1 MSAEPLAEAR
11 FPARFSDLSPL
22 GHGTYGKVYRAFDE
36 VRHEVVALK
45 TLHHL
50 APDSLVRFKR
60 EFRHLQDLYH
70 PNLVRVHELLEDDGW
85 HLVMEYI
92 DGASLAQEAVH
103 EHDVAAVFSQVVD
116 GLNALHADGHVHRDL
131 KPGNVLLDKEGNVRL
146 VDFGFVAPSGVDP
159 SAAWIGSPAYA
170 SPEQLSGER
179 AGPASDGYALGVM
192 LFEAFEGTLPFQGSA
207 MKIARAKRTT
217 APPALTH
224 SNPVI
229 RELVRGLLERDPDE
243 RPTMSAVSVALHA
256 LNRDFAP
263 SERPVAPTKEGL
275 VTGREPLLRRL
286 HASVE
291 RLRRGSGLEVVY
303 LEGDSGI
310 GKTTVLEAFAEE
322 LQGATLVQGRCF
334 ETETVPFKAL
344 DSAVDDL
351 VTQLRRHPA
360 SERLAEHAERVAP
373 LFPVAGALCDGRA
386 ERAQVDPWL
395 RRVEAIHSMAE
406 LFAACAGEEPL
417 ALLLDDVQWADDDGM
432 ALLQSLCR
440 HERFPPAL
448 LVLAFRPGKPLPFS
462 LPGKRETLSR
472 LSPAEARRV
481 SEQLLGSN
489 ADADRVADLSG
500 GDPFLLGELCRAD
513 ALPLTLDAFVERRL
527 ADLCDAERTLLAM
540 IDLAGVPVPLSVFH
554 QGGWVQR
561 TTHTIESLVQKGHL
575 VRASKHAAF
584 LARHARILSGVRTLT
599 TEAERKKRQSELADA
614 WIHASPNTLPEHL
627 ATTEPLLV
635 RLAERAAQAL
645 AFESAAEFYRR
656 ALGVAAPENRGAI
669 SIGLG
674 ECLSAS
680 GREIEAAAVYREA
693 AASADDEA
701 ALEFRRRVAARLLRA
716 GLVSEGMIA
725 LDDSLAEV
733 GIRRPIGPRATV
745 ASLLLHRAKAA
756 LYEGGLPVTSRAN
769 PILLARSADLLLSAG
784 IGLNAISGLRGSEL
798 VARSYVYALESNDR
812 PLIRRSRLIDAMYGS
827 GASDRG
833 AIKARRVFREVEAE
847 GPTSGEERALLN
859 IGRSIVAFHAMDF
872 GECYERALAVEAQR
886 DQEGLPFLHRE
897 ITTISFHSTMSLALA
912 GRYREAQSRIDGL
925 SRRADATNDHFISR
939 HMRSGFISHAT
950 LATVGA
956 DEAER
961 RLSEYPTET
970 HNEFTLLEYCGVVGL
985 AALDLHRGDP
995 FRAFRRAE
1003 RMWPRLKRSLISR
1016 SRLVR
1021 LSATDLR
1028 ARCAQMVT
1036 FAGGPRRTRLIAD
1049 SIRALEKDTLP
1060 CSRAW
1065 AAALRAGGAKQ
1076 PREAEAYYR
1085 RAGAIF
1091 EAAGMS
1097 GHAAA
1102 ARFAFSGDESALSAL
1117 GVRNPE
1123 RFARILLPIES
1134 SARSERR
1141 GATGATQP

>member
-1 MSAEPLAEAR
+1 MEPLAEAR
-11 FPARFSDLSPL
+11 FPARFSGVSAL

-85 HLVMEYI
+85 HLVMEYV

-103 EHDVAAVFSQVVD
+103 EHDVAAVFTQIVD
-116 GLNALHADGHVHRDL
+116 GLDALHAANHVHRDL
-131 KPGNVLLDKEGNVRL
+131 KPGNVLVDKEGNVRL
-146 VDFGFVAPSGVDP
+146 VDFGFLAASGVDP

-179 AGPASDGYALGVM
+179 AGPASDAYALGVM
-192 LFEAFEGTLPFQGSA
+192 LFEAFERTRPFQGSA
-207 MKIARAKRTT
+207 MKIARAKRTSP
-217 APPALTH
+217 PPALTH

-229 RELVRGLLERDPDE
+229 CDLVRGLLQRDPDK
-243 RPTMSAVSVALHA
+243 RPTMSAVTEALHA
-256 LNRDFAP
+256 MNRDFAP
-263 SERPVAPTKEGL
+263 GEHSLAPRNDGL

-291 RLRRGSGLEVVY
+291 RLRRSGGLQVVY

-310 GKTTVLEAFAEE
+310 GKTTVLDAFAEE

-334 ETETVPFKAL
+334 EAETVPFKTL

-351 VTQLRRHPA
+351 VTQLRRHPT
-360 SERLAEHAERVAP
+360 SERLAEHAGRVAP
-373 LFPVAGALCDGRA
+373 LFPVAGALCEVRSEGG
-386 ERAQVDPWL
+386 QIDPWR
-395 RRVEAIHSMAE
+395 RRVEAIDSLAE
-406 LFAACAGEEPL
+406 LFAACAGGEPL

-440 HERFPPAL
+440 HERFPPTL
-448 LVLAFRPGKPLPFS
+448 LVLAFRPEKPLPFS
-462 LPGKRETLSR
+462 LPGKHEMLRR
-472 LSPAEARRV
+472 LSPADARRA

-489 ADADRVADLSG
+489 TDADRVADLSG

-527 ADLCDAERTLLAM
+527 ADLCDAERTILTM

-561 TTHTIESLVQKGHL
+561 TTHTIEGLIQKGHL

-599 TEAERKKRQSELADA
+599 TKTARTERQSELAEA

-627 ATTEPLLV
+627 STTEPLLV

-645 AFESAAEFYRR
+645 AFDSAAEFYRR
-656 ALGVAAPENRGAI
+656 ALGVASPENRSAI
-669 SIGLG
+669 SMGLG

-680 GREIEAAAVYREA
+680 GRELEAAAAYRDA
-693 AASADDEA
+693 ATHADAET
-701 ALEFRRRVAARLLRA
+701 ALEFRRRVAERLLRA
-716 GLVSEGMIA
+716 GLVSEGMVA

-733 GIRRPIGPRATV
+733 GIRRPSGPRATV

-756 LYEGGLPVTSRAN
+756 AYERGLPITSQESETHLGRC
-769 PILLARSADLLLSAG
+769 ADLLLSAG

-798 VARSYVYALESNDR
+798 AARSYVYALESQDAPR
-812 PLIRRSRLIDAMYGS
+812 ILRSRLIDAMYSS

-833 AIKARRVFREVEAE
+833 AAKAVRLFRQLEE
-847 GPTSGEERALLN
+847 GPMSSEVRALLN
-859 IGRSIVAFHAMDF
+859 VGRSLVAFHQMDF
-872 GECYERALAVEAQR
+872 GECYEGALAAEAQR
-886 DQEGLPFLHRE
+886 DNEGLPSLHRE
-897 ITTISFHSTMSLALA
+897 ITTISFHGTMALSLA
-912 GRYREAQSRIDGL
+912 GRYREAQTRVDWL
-925 SRRADATNDHFISR
+925 SRRADATKDHFISR

-956 DEAER
+956 DEAHR
-961 RLSEYPTET
+961 RLNEYSTET
-970 HNEFTLLEYCGVVGL
+970 HGEFTLVEYCGVVGL

-1003 RMWPRLKRSLISR
+1003 HMWPRLKRSLISR

-1028 ARCAQMVT
+1028 ARCAQMVG
-1036 FAGGPRRTRLIAD
+1036 FAGGPRRSRLIAD
-1049 SIRALEKDTLP
+1049 CISALEKDTLP

-1065 AAALRAGGAKQ
+1065 AAALRAGAAKQ
-1076 PREAEAYYR
+1076 PREAQAYYR
-1085 RAGAIF
+1085 HATAIF
-1091 EAAGMS
+1091 DGVGMR

-1102 ARFAFSGDESALSAL
+1102 ARFAFSGDESGLVAL

-1123 RFARILLPIES
+1123 RFASILLPL
-1134 SARSERR
+1134 R
-1141 GATGATQP
+1141 G